1 MSEEDL
7 IDEIYFEEPTT
18 PLEAVS
24 LVNFTLSTLEMIDIE
39 DEKLTESGKRAITR
53 IKKQSLKLLSWA
65 VQDMHDSIFEE
76 ETHETT

>member
-7 IDEIYFEEPTT
+7 FDEVYFEEPTT

-39 DEKLTESGKRAITR
+39 AEKLTESGKRAITR

>member
-7 IDEIYFEEPTT
+7 FDEIYFEDPTT
-18 PLEAVS
+18 PMEAVS

-39 DEKLTESGKRAITR
+39 DQNLTVSGKSAITK
-53 IKKQSLKLLSWA
+53 IKNQSLKLLSWA

-76 ETHETT
+76 ETHE

>member
-18 PLEAVS
+18 PMEAVS
-24 LVNFTLSTLEMIDIE
+24 LVNYTLNTLEMIDMD
-39 DEKLTESGKRAITR
+39 DEKLTESGKRAIIR

-65 VQDMHDSIFEE
+65 IQDMHDSIFEE
-76 ETHETT
+76 EDNG

>member
-7 IDEIYFEEPTT
+7 FDEVYFEEPTT
-18 PLEAVS
+18 PMEAVS
-24 LVNFTLSTLEMIDIE
+24 LV
-39 DEKLTESGKRAITR
+39 RAIIR

-76 ETHETT
+76 EDNN